1 MDLELEALLAEKAR
15 RQAGTG
21 DLSLDALMA
30 EKARRA
36 ALPVP
41 EEQQSTGAY
50 LLKKLTQGALGA
62 AQLPEMVANTL
73 VGGTESAANYLLNK
87 LPGLPTEARAGTQ
100 PVAPIGSYVRPA
112 VESVVGVPNDVGIS
126 KPLQYAGAAAEAAPY
141 ATYGGGL
148 LSALMAGV
156 GGKGGGDV
164 AELMMP
170 GSETAKT
177 VGSVT
182 GAVGG
187 GVIPGLATSGARAL
201 LRAVAGDDLAGEAS
215 RIQQQA
221 IGATKA
227 NFKKSIKT
235 SYAEPGKPLQSD
247 LSKSLDYVLDES
259 PLKDIPL
266 KDAQSLEVA
275 NRGIMN
281 SLKSEVMEYVGKA
294 DEALAGKKVFP
305 NKFPKAEAYIAKLS
319 KTEADDALADL
330 AEIKSKLREKVDG
343 TFSGWQKEKEAL
355 QAKVYGEAASP
366 KDLAKQSLEKYV
378 ASDVKSFIEDGVG
391 ALVPGSKDK
400 VAALNNKIGKHADT
414 ERVLRSGVG
423 ASEGATRLEQALRM
437 PFTTGAPVMGSIKTG
452 AGTGAGIGLGLGALI
467 GQPYLGASI
476 GGLLGGATGA
486 GVGTIMHGLATP
498 EGKIALAKRLQYLA
512 SPAGQRAINTAK
524 ALVSPGVKG
533 SAIQSALIGM
543 PPAAPQQ
550 ETWIDM

>member
-1 MDLELEALLAEKAR
+1 MAEEWIDVPTAAASQPM
-15 RQAGTG
+15 QAG
-21 DLSLDALMA
+21 
-30 EKARRA
+30 
-36 ALPVP
+36 P
-41 EEQQSTGAY
+41 QSTGAY

-62 AQLPEMVANTL
+62 VQLPEMVANTL

-87 LPGLPTEARAGTQ
+87 LPGLPTEVRAGTQ
-100 PVAPIGSYVRPA
+100 PVTPIDSYIRPA
-112 VESVVGVPNDVGIS
+112 VESLVGTPNDAGIS
-126 KPLQYAGAAAEAAPY
+126 QPVQYAGAAAEAAPY
-141 ATYGGGL
+141 AIYGGGL

-156 GGKGGGDV
+156 GGKGGGDI

-182 GAVGG
+182 GAVSG
-187 GVIPGLATSGARAL
+187 GVVPGLATSGARTL

-259 PLKDIPL
+259 PLKDLPL

-275 NRGIMN
+275 NRGVMN
-281 SLKSEVMEYVGKA
+281 SLKGEVMEFIGKA
-294 DEALAGKKVFP
+294 DEILGANKTFVTKFP
-305 NKFPKAEAYIAKLS
+305 FPKAEAYIAKLS

-343 TFSGWQKEKEAL
+343 TFTGWQKEKEAL
-355 QAKVYGEAASP
+355 QDKVYGEAASP

-378 ASDVKSFIEDGVG
+378 QSDIKTFIEKGVG
-391 ALVPGSKDK
+391 ALVPGSKNK
-400 VAALNNKIGKHADT
+400 VASLNETIGKHADT
-414 ERVLRSGVG
+414 QKILVTGVG

-452 AGTGAGIGLGLGALI
+452 AGTGAGIGLGLGALV
-467 GQPYLGASI
+467 GQPALGASV

-486 GVGTIMHGLATP
+486 GVGTIMHGLSTP

-512 SPAGQRAINTAK
+512 SPAGQRAISTAK

-543 PPAAPQQ
+543 PPAAPA
-550 ETWIDM
+550 EEIWLDM